1 MKCYLQTTMLHI
13 HSAEARPK
21 AKSQEKPGSKSQT
34 KSQEPSEAKS
44 QKPKAQ
50 CQKQSGHAN
59 WRCCSKMQQMA
70 RKSEILAP
78 ISSQKP
84 EQPEA
89 TSQKPAKNIPLLSKK
104 LKSRLSIRD
113 LFVVTAVS
121 SCKEQP
127 CTILNTGCK
136 VV

>member
-21 AKSQEKPGSKSQT
+21 AKSQEKPRSKSQT

-59 WRCCSKMQQMA
+59 WRWLLQNAANGTQIRDFGSNF
-70 RKSEILAP
+70 
-78 ISSQKP
+78 KP
-84 EQPEA
+84 EAGAARSPKPKA
-89 TSQKPAKNIPLLSKK
+89 SQEYTLALNKIEKQTLNQRPVRGHRRLLM
-104 LKSRLSIRD
+104 
-113 LFVVTAVS
+113 
-121 SCKEQP
+121 
-127 CTILNTGCK
+127 
-136 VV
+136 